1 MIALLDRLR
10 LFIIREFTV
19 HWGRT
24 AASIVVLT
32 VCSAFLVAVIG
43 ISGSLTG
50 SVQKLSAGL
59 AGNAALEIS
68 GVTDAGFPQQ
78 VRADVAAVPGVA
90 AAVPMLRAI
99 AGPDSDRLLML
110 GVDSSSA
117 ALDSDLKGAVQ
128 GDELASLLTVPNG
141 VLAGPGTGFT
151 KGQQVQLGPMRVT
164 VAAVLSGRRLSQLN
178 GGHYLVA
185 PLPVAQRITNRAGQL
200 DSVLIVAQPNTDRAR
215 LNSAVAAAVAGRAL
229 VGTPTERAAQNG
241 NGVVLVRFIASMG
254 AGLAFVV
261 SAFLIYNTMSMALA
275 GRRPVISMLRAIGA
289 RRQTIVGDVLAE
301 AVTLG
306 LAGGLLGAG
315 LGVLVGRYAIG
326 LLPGAFTQMMD
337 ARLEYILPGY
347 AIPVAVAAATL
358 TNVLASAVAAR
369 QVYRVSPVEALA
381 PVGVSRADAISA
393 RLRVAAAV
401 AGIGLAVVAVLVQRA
416 HLGLFAAA
424 ALGFA
429 FGAEILLAFAC
440 AGPIVRAAAG
450 TARRLGAAGVLA
462 GVNID
467 RAPRRVWATL
477 MTVAIAVGMTVTITG
492 ANADATRSARDTF
505 VSIADNDAWVSLS
518 AEDMTPTTLLPG
530 DVLDRVRSAPGV
542 GRVVEGQMAFASIAG
557 TKALVY
563 GVDPGSNFSMF
574 RAMSADMQRRV
585 LAGEGIV
592 LSRDLA
598 RSLGVSAGDE
608 LAVQTPSGE
617 KRTRVLETVSYFS
630 ALSGT
635 AAISL
640 TLMRDWFARPGSTTL
655 QIDAAPGVGR
665 QQVVSALR
673 AALPPEIHV
682 FTGAAALDGVSRAM
696 QEGLV
701 LSRIM
706 LVIVA
711 FIAAMALLNTLTLAL
726 LERRR
731 ELGILRAV
739 GSSRKF
745 ALRMVLAEAAAI
757 GVIGAGLGVLFGL
770 GDQFFYALLATD
782 TLGIDVTFR
791 PGPPLLVFALA
802 ALALSLLGS
811 IPPAVRAARL
821 NIVDAVSAE

>member
-10 LFIIREFTV
+10 LFTIREFTT

-24 AASIVVLT
+24 VASIVVLT

-50 SVQKLSAGL
+50 SIEKLTAGL

-78 VRADVAAVPGVA
+78 VRADVAGVPGVA
-90 AAVPMLRAI
+90 AAVPMLRAS
-99 AGPDSDRLLML
+99 AGPDSDRLLVL
-110 GVDSSSA
+110 GVDSSST

-128 GDELASLLTVPNG
+128 GDALASLLSVPNG

-151 KGQQVQLGPMRVT
+151 KGQQVQLGPTRVT
-164 VAAVLSGRRLSQLN
+164 IASVLEGKQLAQLN

-185 PLPVAQRITNRAGQL
+185 PLPVAQRITNRVGQL
-200 DSVLIVAQPNTDRAR
+200 DSVLIVAQPNTDEAR
-215 LNSAVAAAVAGRAL
+215 LAAALTKAVAGRAL
-229 VGTPTERAAQNG
+229 VATPSARAAQTG
-241 NGVVLVRFIASMG
+241 NAVVMVRFIASMG

-289 RRQTIVGDVLAE
+289 RRQTIVRDVLAE
-301 AVTLG
+301 AVAFG
-306 LAGGLLGAG
+306 VVGGVLGAG
-315 LGVLVGRYAIG
+315 LGVLAGRYAIS
-326 LLPGAFTQMMD
+326 LLPGAFTQMME
-337 ARLEYILPGY
+337 ARLQYLLPWY
-347 AIPVAVAAATL
+347 AIPVAVVAATL
-358 TNVLASAVAAR
+358 TNVAASAVAAR
-369 QVYRVSPVEALA
+369 QVYRVAPVEALA
-381 PVGVSRADAISA
+381 PVGASRADVVST
-393 RLRVAAAV
+393 RLRVAAALLGV
-401 AGIGLAVVAVLVQRA
+401 VLVGAAIFIQRE

-429 FGAEILLAFAC
+429 FGAEIVLAFAC
-440 AGPIVRAAAG
+440 AGPIVGTAAAL
-450 TARRLGAAGVLA
+450 ARRLGPAGVLA

-477 MTVAIAVGMTVTITG
+477 MTVTIAVGMTITITG
-492 ANADATRSARDTF
+492 ANADATRSARESF
-505 VSIADNDAWVSLS
+505 ASLADSDAWVSMS
-518 AEDMTPTTLLPG
+518 AEDMIPTTLLP
-530 DVLDRVRSAPGV
+530 DDFVERVSAVPGV
-542 GRVVEGQMAFASIAG
+542 GRVVQEQLGFATLAG

-563 GVDPGSNFSMF
+563 GVDTGSNDSMF
-574 RAMSADMQRRV
+574 RALDTGHQRRL
-585 LAGEGIV
+585 LAGDGIV

-598 RSLGVSAGDE
+598 RTLGVSTGDE
-608 LAVQTPSGE
+608 LSVQTTTGE
-617 KRTRVLETVSYFS
+617 KRARVLETISHFS
-630 ALSGT
+630 GAGGT

-640 TLMRDWFARPGSTTL
+640 ALMRDWFARPGSTTL
-655 QIDAAPGVGR
+655 QVDAAPGVDAH
-665 QQVVSALR
+665 QMISAIR

-682 FTGAAALDGVSRAM
+682 YAGTAALDGISEAM

-739 GSSRKF
+739 GSSRRF

-757 GVIGAGLGVLFGL
+757 GVVGAGLGVVFGL
-770 GDQFFYALLATD
+770 VNQYFYSLLATD
-782 TLGIDVTFR
+782 MLGIDVTFR
-791 PGPPLLVFALA
+791 PGPLLAVFTFA

-811 IPPAVRAARL
+811 IPPALRAARL
-821 NIVDAVSAE
+821 NIVDAVSAD

>member
-10 LFIIREFTV
+10 LFTIREFTT

-24 AASIVVLT
+24 VASIVVLT

-50 SVQKLSAGL
+50 SVTRLAAGL
-59 AGNAALEIS
+59 SGTAALEIS

-78 VRADVAAVPGVA
+78 VRADVAAVPGVT
-90 AAVPMLRAI
+90 AAVPMLRAS
-99 AGPDSDRLLML
+99 AGPDADRLLVL
-110 GVDSSSA
+110 GVDGSSA
-117 ALDSDLKGAVQ
+117 ALGSDLKGAVQ
-128 GDELASLLTVPNG
+128 GNEVADLLGVPNG
-141 VLAGPGTGFT
+141 VLAGPATGFT
-151 KGQQVQLGPMRVT
+151 KGQRVQLGPHQVT
-164 VAAVLSGRRLSQLN
+164 IAAVLSGKQLSGIN

-185 PLPVAQRITNRAGQL
+185 PLPVAQQLTDRVGQL
-200 DSVLIVAQPNTDRAR
+200 DSVLIVAKPNTDIAQ
-215 LNSAVAAAVAGRAL
+215 LKSAVTAVVAGRAL
-229 VGTPTERAAQNG
+229 VDTPLARAAQSN
-241 NGVVLVRFIASMG
+241 NGVVMVRFIASMG

-289 RRQTIVGDVLAE
+289 RRQTIVRDVIAE

-306 LAGGLLGAG
+306 LIGGLLGAV
-315 LGVLVGRYAIG
+315 LGVFVGRYAIG

-337 ARLEYILPGY
+337 ARLQYILPGY

-358 TNVLASAVAAR
+358 TNVAASAVAAR

-381 PVGVSRADAISA
+381 PVGVSRADVVSR
-393 RLRVAAAV
+393 RLRFAGAAAGL
-401 AGIGLAVVAVLVQRA
+401 ALAVVAVVIQRA

-429 FGAEILLAFAC
+429 FAAEILLAFAL

-450 TARRLGAAGVLA
+450 VARRLGPAGVLA
-462 GVNID
+462 GVNVD

-477 MTVAIAVGMTVTITG
+477 MTVTIAVGMTITITG

-505 VSIADNDAWVSLS
+505 ASLGDCDAWVSMS
-518 AEDMTPTTLLPG
+518 AEDMTPTTLLP
-530 DVLDRVRSAPGV
+530 DEVVRRVEAVPGI
-542 GRVVEGQMAFASIAG
+542 GRIVQGQMAFATVAG
-557 TKALVY
+557 TKAVVY
-563 GVDPGSNFSMF
+563 GVDPGSDYSLF
-574 RAMSADMQRRV
+574 RALDADTQRRV
-585 LAGEGIV
+585 AAGEGIV

-598 RSLGVSAGDE
+598 RSLHVSRGDE
-608 LAVQTPSGE
+608 LAMQTPAGE
-617 KRTRVLETVSYFS
+617 KRTRVLATVSYFS
-630 ALSGT
+630 ALGGT

-655 QIDAAPGVGR
+655 QIDAAPGVDR
-665 QQVVSALR
+665 THLISALR
-673 AALPPEIHV
+673 AAIPPEIHV
-682 FTGAAALDGVSRAM
+682 YSGPAALDGISRAM

-701 LSRIM
+701 LSRVM

-739 GSSRKF
+739 GSSRRF
-745 ALRMVLAEAAAI
+745 ALRMVLAEATAI
-757 GVIGAGLGVLFGL
+757 GLIGAALGVLLGL
-770 GDQFFYALLATD
+770 TDQYFYSLLATD
-782 TLGIDVTFR
+782 TLGIDVHFR
-791 PGPPLLVFALA
+791 PTPILLVFTLA

-811 IPPAVRAARL
+811 IPPAFRAAHL
-821 NIVDAVSAE
+821 NIVDAISID